1 LQELQPE
8 RPMIQVITDHK
19 DSIDNISEKL
29 FQTRPAADGLAIGK
43 RMPINCNVF
52 ARSNTKTLKNS
63 TLP

>member
-1 LQELQPE
+1 
-8 RPMIQVITDHK
+8 MIQVITDHK